1 MKKNLLRSIF
11 LLVCGVLVI
20 APNLMSIMPTLTEQ
34 SFNVVL
40 NQAKNTVLDLA
51 QPCEEEANKL
61 MNMIYVLTKQTLSS
75 INQQLPE
82 SLLGDLAQP
91 KHRKLKGH
99 KAAIHSI
106 MEYDNGILASASD
119 DFTMRNWE
127 PQTGKCI
134 ATTNQHIQRG
144 KPVIQLKNGTFVI
157 PEGND
162 LQVIDP
168 ELQKPI
174 ATPQGHTQ
182 AITSLTLLQN
192 GNFVSASN
200 DHTLK
205 IWNGSTYE
213 CIQTL
218 TGHTDAV
225 TGVACLKNGLLISSS
240 NDCSIKLW
248 NPVTHECLTTLM
260 NNADAVTS
268 VIPLK
273 NGNFASVSNN
283 IITKYHTIKIWNTQT
298 GEPIKTL
305 EGHRSLISVIIELN
319 NGNIASASWDKTIRI
334 WNLDPFEISNFF
346 EKNKS
351 PEERLS
357 TIQKIALILQLEHLR
372 QNKEYQTGVRLHDSW
387 LKIFNRL
394 PVSLQEMY
402 KQHFCPITD
411 EITQKDNEESCL
423 KKKNYKKNYKIL

>member
-1 MKKNLLRSIF
+1 MGKNVLRLMF
-11 LLVCGVLVI
+11 LLAYGVLFI
-20 APNLMSIMPTLTEQ
+20 APNLMSVMPTLTEQ
-34 SFNVVL
+34 SFEITL
-40 NQAKNTVLDLA
+40 DQAKNITLDLA
-51 QPCEEEANKL
+51 QSYNQESSL
-61 MNMIYVLTKQTLSS
+61 VRIIYMLTAPTLSS
-75 INQQLPE
+75 VNQHVPE

-91 KHRKLKGH
+91 KHRTLEGH

-119 DFTMRNWE
+119 DFTMKNWE
-127 PQTGKCI
+127 PQTGQCVGSI
-134 ATTNQHIQRG
+134 NQHIQRT
-144 KPVIQLKNGTFVI
+144 KPVIQLKNGTFVM

-174 ATPQGHTQ
+174 ATLQSHTQ
-182 AITSLTLLQN
+182 AITSLTLLKN

-205 IWNGSTYE
+205 IWDGSTYE

-240 NDCSIKLW
+240 NDCSIKIW
-248 NPVTHECLTTLM
+248 NPVTYQGIKTLM

-283 IITKYHTIKIWNTQT
+283 IMTKYHTIKIWNTQT

-305 EGHRSLISVIIELN
+305 EGHTSLISVIIELN

-334 WNLDPFEISNFF
+334 WNLDPFEIAQFF
-346 EKNKS
+346 EKTKT
-351 PEERLS
+351 PEERERA
-357 TIQKIALILQLEHLR
+357 IQQIVLILQLEHLR
-372 QNKEYQTGVRLHDSW
+372 QHNEHQALVQLHASW
-387 LKIFNRL
+387 LEIFNTL
-394 PVSLQEMY
+394 PMSLQEMY

-411 EITQKDNEESCL
+411 EITKKN
-423 KKKNYKKNYKIL
+423 KKKVYTIV